1 MLKVKFVKRLP
12 DFVLKVDLLVDKEI
26 LVLVGPSGS
35 GKTTVLECIAG
46 FQKPDCGEII
56 LGEKT
61 LFSSSKRINLPSY
74 KRGIGYIFQEYALFN
89 HLTVK
94 DNIFYGVKNLPKE
107 EKEKQLNEILKQFD
121 IPHLAERYPVQ
132 LSGGERQRVAMART
146 LITKP
151 HLLLLDEP
159 LSAMD
164 RKLRE
169 RLRKEIKELHGQ
181 WNIPFVL
188 VTHCRC
194 EAELGDKVFKAEK
207 GEDKGEI
214 IMKFNQSA

>member
-1 MLKVKFVKRLP
+1 MSKFVKKLP
-12 DFVLKVDLLVDKEI
+12 DFVLKVDLLIDKEI

-35 GKTTVLECIAG
+35 GKTTVLECISG
-46 FQKPDCGEII
+46 LQKPDWGEII
-56 LGEKT
+56 LGEKI
-61 LFSSSKRINLPSY
+61 LFSSSKRINLPY
-74 KRGIGYIFQEYALFN
+74 K
-89 HLTVK
+89 
-94 DNIFYGVKNLPKE
+94 
-107 EKEKQLNEILKQFD
+107 ILKQFN
-121 IPHLAERYPVQ
+121 ISHLAERYPVQ

-169 RLRKEIKELHGQ
+169 RLRKEIKELHKQ

-207 GEDKGEI
+207 DEDKGET
-214 IMKFNQSA
+214 IMRFCQSA

>member
-1 MLKVKFVKRLP
+1 
-12 DFVLKVDLLVDKEI
+12 
-26 LVLVGPSGS
+26 
-35 GKTTVLECIAG
+35 CIAG

-61 LFSSSKRINLPSY
+61 LFSSSKRINLPPS
-74 KRGIGYIFQEYALFN
+74 KRGIGYIFQEYALFD

-94 DNIFYGVKNLPKE
+94 NNILYGVKNLSKD
-107 EKEKQLNEILKQFD
+107 EKEKQLNEILKKFD
-121 IPHLAERYPVQ
+121 IFHLAERYPVQ
-132 LSGGERQRVAMART
+132 LSGGEKQRVALART

-169 RLRKEIKELHGQ
+169 RLCKEIKELHGQ
-181 WNIPFVL
+181 WKIPFVL
-188 VTHCRC
+188 VTHYQY
-194 EAELGDKVFKAEK
+194 EAELGDNVFKAEK